1 MSEVVRPV
9 NRSYRLRGDR
19 ATGAQSAAYEKLWP
33 IYGLPPSGVIDPIAI
48 FPDSKSRIMEIG
60 SGMGEATAQIAAQFP
75 ETGFLVVEVHK
86 PGLGSLMNICE
97 KAGTRNLRV
106 IEEDV
111 HLILRDSIPD
121 QTLDAI
127 HLYFPDPWPKN
138 GHHKRRIV
146 QKEFLELIHPKIK
159 DGGYIHIA
167 TDWLPYAQ
175 WIQRIFAAS
184 DLFNG
189 GVIERPEWRP
199 ISKFEGQGLRK
210 GHIVTDMK
218 YFKK

>member
-1 MSEVVRPV
+1 MRPS

-19 ATGAQSAAYEKLWP
+19 ATGAQVAAYEKLWP
-33 IYGLPPSGVIDPIAI
+33 KYGLAPHGVIDAAEI
-48 FPDSKSRIMEIG
+48 FPESQARIMEIG
-60 SGMGEATAQIAAQFP
+60 SGMGEATAQIASRFP
-75 ETGFLVVEVHK
+75 EIGFLVVEVHK
-86 PGLGSLMNICE
+86 PGLGSLMNLCE
-97 KAGTRNLRV
+97 KAGNENVRL

-111 HLILRDSIPD
+111 HVILRESIPD
-121 QTLDAI
+121 ASLDAI

-167 TDWLPYAQ
+167 TDWFPYAQ
-175 WIQRIFAAS
+175 WIQRIFGES
-184 DLFNG
+184 ELFAG
-189 GVIERPEWRP
+189 GVIDRPEWRP
-199 ISKFEGQGLRK
+199 VSKFEGQGLRK

-218 YFKK
+218 YFKR

>member
-1 MSEVVRPV
+1 MSEVERPS

-19 ATGAQSAAYEKLWP
+19 ATDAQVAAYEKLWP
-33 IYGLPPSGVIDPIAI
+33 RYGVEPRGVVDPASL
-48 FPDSKSRIMEIG
+48 FPDSAEQIMEIG
-60 SGMGEATAQIAAQFP
+60 SGMGEATAAIAAHFP
-75 ETGFLVVEVHK
+75 NIGFLVVEVHK
-86 PGLGSLMNICE
+86 PGLGSLMNMCE
-97 KAGTRNLRV
+97 KAGISNVRL

-111 HLILRDSIPD
+111 HVIMRDSIPD
-121 QTLDAI
+121 RSLDAI

-138 GHHKRRIV
+138 GHHKRRII
-146 QKEFLELIHPKIK
+146 QSEFLSLIHPKIK

-167 TDWLPYAQ
+167 TDWYPYAQ
-175 WIQRIFAAS
+175 WIQRIFGAS
-184 DLFNG
+184 ELFSG

-199 ISKFEGQGLRK
+199 VSKFEGQGLRK

>member
-1 MSEVVRPV
+1 MSEVVRPS

-19 ATGAQSAAYEKLWP
+19 ATGAQVVAYETLWP
-33 IYGLPPSGVIDPIAI
+33 KYGLAPQGVIDPAQI
-48 FPDSKSRIMEIG
+48 FPDSTARIMEIG
-60 SGMGEATAQIAAQFP
+60 SGMGEATAQIASHFP

-86 PGLGSLMNICE
+86 PGLGSLMNLCE
-97 KAGTRNLRV
+97 KASNSNVRV

-111 HLILRDSIPD
+111 HVIMRDSIPD
-121 QTLDAI
+121 QSLDAI

-146 QKEFLELIHPKIK
+146 QDEFLELIHPKIK
-159 DGGYIHIA
+159 VGGYIHIA
-167 TDWLPYAQ
+167 TDWFPYAQ

-184 DLFNG
+184 KLFSG
-189 GVIERPEWRP
+189 GVIDRPEWRP